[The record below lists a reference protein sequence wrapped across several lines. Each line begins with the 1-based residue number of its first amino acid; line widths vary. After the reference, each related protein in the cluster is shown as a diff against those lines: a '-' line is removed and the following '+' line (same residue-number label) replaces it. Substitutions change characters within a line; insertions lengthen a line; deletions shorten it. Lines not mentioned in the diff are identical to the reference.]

1 MAVPNDVKC
10 KNFTAK
16 QRPDLLKAGKYQLAG
31 KVTFYGGDDK
41 LSKCAEQKCL
51 GREKWPYR
59 EENTH
64 NSLNRDTSAMNLYK
78 MWLLETAFV
87 ERIGAFLCHTIIPLF
102 QRLSCSKTQIGHYRK
117 TPSIG

>member
-51 GREKWPYR
+51 GREK
-59 EENTH
+59 
-64 NSLNRDTSAMNLYK
+64 
-78 MWLLETAFV
+78 
-87 ERIGAFLCHTIIPLF
+87 
-102 QRLSCSKTQIGHYRK
+102 
-117 TPSIG
+117 

>member
-1 MAVPNDVKC
+1 MQSLVAVPNDVKC

-51 GREKWPYR
+51 EEEK
-59 EENTH
+59 NDHT
-64 NSLNRDTSAMNLYK
+64 
-78 MWLLETAFV
+78 
-87 ERIGAFLCHTIIPLF
+87 ERHTLI
-102 QRLSCSKTQIGHYRK
+102 TV
-117 TPSIG
+117 